1 MRALEPDVRD
11 IPENSEWSSRHA
23 DRVDEPVVV
32 IFNPEARAAKAGEIT
47 AEALADAF
55 RAHGVAARIAP
66 SESAERSAAVVA
78 EAVRTGARAV
88 VAVGG
93 DGTVHAI
100 VRALVEA
107 GQRESGGASG
117 ATTAL
122 GIVPLGTMNNIACAL
137 GIPEDLDGALDAI
150 AAGHTRPLDLGIA
163 DGQPFIEVAG
173 AGLIADL
180 FPIMEAVKG
189 RPWMLPAALWKASRE
204 LRQFHSAR
212 VTLLLNGRRLR
223 PRALQITVC
232 NTPVHGAKFE
242 LAPGARLDD
251 GLLDVVVFTRIRPL
265 ALLWH
270 MALAAG
276 GRHVAHPGIRRFR
289 TAEASIV
296 PARPWP
302 LQLDGQELDT
312 CGAGTERPMLTLRAL
327 PHALRVLA
335 PPRQAQQACDPATQ
349 EGLLRTVL
357 RATPLPP
364 QSLTRAATAVGEKSK
379 QAVRQVVTPPIPPSP
394 ATVEPPRKA
403 ARRAGW
409 LRSLYLL
416 GLIAMIAA
424 SLAARKSGILPGDL
438 AITRAIQRRRTPARD
453 LFFTAVAEP
462 GFPPWGVI
470 GILLPAALFWR
481 ARLRLEALFMLVSG
495 GTDAVNFV
503 IKRVVRRQ
511 RPADP
516 LVQVVRIIREPSFP
530 SGHVMHYLATFGF
543 LAAAAMANLRPSRL
557 RRAVVAACA
566 AMIALVGPS
575 RVYLGAH
582 WPSDVGA
589 GYVCGGLYL
598 GGMLE
603 FYARAKRRQAEE
615 HEAEGKRERAKLPT
629 GEAASS

>member
-1 MRALEPDVRD
+1 MRAIESDVRD
-11 IPENSEWSSRHA
+11 IPE
-23 DRVDEPVVV
+23 DRERPSGHTDGPVVV

-47 AEALADAF
+47 AEALENAC
-55 RAHGVAARIAP
+55 RAHGMQARIAP
-66 SESAERSAAVVA
+66 CDSEERSAAIVA

-100 VRALVEA
+100 ARALMEA
-107 GQRESGGASG
+107 GRQGDGGANG
-117 ATTAL
+117 VTTAL
-122 GIVPLGTMNNIACAL
+122 GIVPLGTMNNIACGL
-137 GIPEDLDGALDAI
+137 GIPEDLDGAIDAI
-150 AAGHTRPLDLGIA
+150 AAGHTRPLDLGSA

-189 RPWMLPAALWKASRE
+189 RPWMLPAALWRASRT
-204 LRQFHSAR
+204 LRQFHSTR

-223 PRALQITVC
+223 PRAMQITVC
-232 NTPVHGAKFE
+232 NTPIHGAKFE

-251 GLLDVVVFTRIRPL
+251 GQLDIVVFTRIRPL

-276 GRHVAHPGIRRFR
+276 GRHVGHPGIRRFR
-289 TAEASIV
+289 AAEVSIA
-296 PARPWP
+296 PAAPWP

-312 CGAGTERPMLTLRAL
+312 CGAGTERPVLTLRAL
-327 PHALRVLA
+327 PHALQVLA
-335 PPRQAQQACDPATQ
+335 PPEQACDPATQ

-357 RATPLPP
+357 RATPAPP
-364 QSLTRAATAVGEKSK
+364 QALTRAATAVGEKSK
-379 QAVRQVVTPPIPPSP
+379 EAVRQVVTPPVPPSP
-394 ATVEPPRKA
+394 AAVEPPRKA

-409 LRSLYLL
+409 LRSLYFV

-462 GFPPWGVI
+462 GFPPWGGV
-470 GILLPAALFWR
+470 GVLLPAALFWR
-481 ARLRLEALFMLVSG
+481 ARLRLEALFMLLGG

-503 IKRVVRRQ
+503 IKRVVCRK

-516 LVQVVRIIREPSFP
+516 LVRVVRIIREPSFP

-543 LAAAAMANLRPSRL
+543 LAAAAVANLRPSRL

-603 FYARAKRRQAEE
+603 LYAWAKRHQAEE
-615 HEAEGKRERAKLPT
+615 HEAEHEERH
-629 GEAASS
+629 GEEDRAEHPS

>member
-1 MRALEPDVRD
+1 MRAIESDVRD
-11 IPENSEWSSRHA
+11 IPE
-23 DRVDEPVVV
+23 DRERPSGHTDGPVVV

-47 AEALADAF
+47 AEALENAC
-55 RAHGVAARIAP
+55 RAHGMQARIAP
-66 SESAERSAAVVA
+66 CDSEERSAAIVA

-100 VRALVEA
+100 ARALVEA
-107 GQRESGGASG
+107 GRQGDGGANG
-117 ATTAL
+117 VTTAL
-122 GIVPLGTMNNIACAL
+122 GIVPLGTMNNIACGL
-137 GIPEDLDGALDAI
+137 GIPEDLDGAIDAI
-150 AAGHTRPLDLGIA
+150 AAGHTRPLDLGSA

-189 RPWMLPAALWKASRE
+189 RPWMLPAALWRASRT
-204 LRQFHSAR
+204 LRQFHSTR

-223 PRALQITVC
+223 PRAMQITVC
-232 NTPVHGAKFE
+232 NTPIHGAKFE

-251 GLLDVVVFTRIRPL
+251 GQLDIVVFTRIRPL

-276 GRHVAHPGIRRFR
+276 GRHVGHPGIRRFR
-289 TAEASIV
+289 AAEVSIA
-296 PARPWP
+296 PAAPWP

-312 CGAGTERPMLTLRAL
+312 CGAGTERPVLTLRAL
-327 PHALRVLA
+327 PHALQVLA
-335 PPRQAQQACDPATQ
+335 PPEQACDPATQ

-357 RATPLPP
+357 RATPAPP
-364 QSLTRAATAVGEKSK
+364 QALTRAATAVGEKSK
-379 QAVRQVVTPPIPPSP
+379 EAVRQVVTPPVPPSP

-409 LRSLYLL
+409 LRSLYFV

-462 GFPPWGVI
+462 GFPPWGGV
-470 GILLPAALFWR
+470 GVLLPAALFWR
-481 ARLRLEALFMLVSG
+481 ARLRLEALFMLLGG

-503 IKRVVRRQ
+503 IKRVVCRK

-516 LVQVVRIIREPSFP
+516 LVRVVRIIREPSFP

-543 LAAAAMANLRPSRL
+543 LAAAAVANLRPSRL

-603 FYARAKRRQAEE
+603 LYAWAKRHQAEE
-615 HEAEGKRERAKLPT
+615 HEAEHEERH
-629 GEAASS
+629 GEEDRAEHPS